1 MRQGRLLLSAALALT
16 GGALRA
22 QHHPTSLT
30 QSPPTDTL
38 RLTLPEVWQRAD
50 EHSRV
55 VTIKKQAVAV
65 GQEEVRDAI
74 TERLPEIG
82 VMGSA
87 EKATNIPIY
96 TNGLLSAPEQHE
108 VIHTLY
114 RVGADFY
121 LNIYNGN
128 KLNLKIEQ
136 ERIRLRLA
144 GVEQAQAVSDIRYLA
159 ASRYLEL
166 QQAAIFRGL
175 LREDIRNQEKQL
187 LEIEALHRNG
197 VVLKSDL
204 LRVRLELSRRKL
216 ALVTIENDL
225 RLASQKLNQLIGEPD
240 ERTIQPAPLAD
251 PASNELHAY
260 PAYLAE
266 ALEHSFLNQLSEQQ
280 TELSRLN
287 VRQVQAN
294 VRPKVGM
301 YGDFYYANPQIFL
314 YPYNPYW
321 YSLGIAGIRASFPIS
336 ALYHNVHKE
345 KAARLELAKEEEM
358 HHDTQDRVRQQVNEG
373 YLRYQEALVRI
384 GVAEVNVAQ
393 ARENGRIVKNTYF
406 HQTALI
412 TDLLDADV
420 QVLQTQFELAA
431 ARIQAQNKYYRL
443 QNVVGTL

>member
-1 MRQGRLLLSAALALT
+1 MLAGLLLLARPVSAQT
-16 GGALRA
+16 T
-22 QHHPTSLT
+22 TSLT
-30 QSPPTDTL
+30 GPATDTL
-38 RLTLPEVWQRAD
+38 QISLADVWLRAD
-50 EHSRV
+50 AHSRV
-55 VTIKKQAVAV
+55 VTIKRQAVAV

-82 VMGSA
+82 VSGSA

-96 TNGLLSAPEQHE
+96 THGLFSAPEQHE

-128 KLNLKIEQ
+128 KLNLKIEE
-136 ERIRLRLA
+136 ERTRLRLA
-144 GVEQAQAVSDIRYLA
+144 GVEQAQAISDIRYRA

-225 RLASQKLNQLIGEPD
+225 RLANQKLNQLIGEPD
-240 ERTIQPAPLAD
+240 ERVIRPAALAD
-251 PASNELHAY
+251 PAANELHPY

-280 TELSRLN
+280 TELSRLK

-321 YSLGIAGIRASFPIS
+321 YSLGIGGIRASFPIS

-345 KAARLELAKEEEM
+345 KAARLELAKEEEI

-393 ARENGRIVKNTYF
+393 ASENERIIKNTYF

-431 ARIQAQNKYYRL
+431 ARIQAQNKYYLL

>member
-1 MRQGRLLLSAALALT
+1 MRQGGPLLLAGLLLMGSP
-16 GGALRA
+16 LRA
-22 QHHPTSLT
+22 QTHTLPAG
-30 QSPPTDTL
+30 PPTDTL
-38 RLTLPEVWQRAD
+38 RLTLPEVWHRAD
-50 EHSRV
+50 EYSRV
-55 VTIKKQAVAV
+55 VTIRRQAVAV
-65 GQEEVRDAI
+65 SQEEVKDARM
-74 TERLPEIG
+74 ERLPEVG
-82 VMGSA
+82 VSGSA

-96 TNGLLSAPEQHE
+96 THGLFSAPEQHE

-114 RVGADFY
+114 RAGTDFY

-128 KLNLKIEQ
+128 KLNLKIAE
-136 ERIRLRLA
+136 ERTKLRLA
-144 GVEQAQAVSDIRYLA
+144 GVEQAQAISDIRYRA

-175 LREDIRNQEKQL
+175 LREDIRDQEKQL
-187 LEIEALHRNG
+187 LEIEAFHRNG

-225 RLASQKLNQLIGEPD
+225 RLANQKLNQLIGEPD
-240 ERTIQPAPLAD
+240 ERVLQPAPLAD
-251 PASNELHAY
+251 PAANALQPY
-260 PAYLAE
+260 PSYLAE
-266 ALEHSFLNQLSEQQ
+266 ALEHAFLNQISEQQ
-280 TELSRLN
+280 TELSRLK

-321 YSLGIAGIRASFPIS
+321 YSLGIGGMRASFPIS
-336 ALYHNVHKE
+336 SLYHNVHKE

-393 ARENGRIVKNTYF
+393 ARENERIIKNTYF
-406 HQTALI
+406 HQTSLI

-431 ARIQAQNKYYRL
+431 ARIQAQNKYYLL